1 MAENPFDKA
10 CRFAAKLDAPAFLA
24 WALDFAPD
32 SFTFDGWLDTR
43 GLPFPG
49 DPDRVSDTVARVAQ
63 LTAGGQ
69 PWAVAIEF
77 QIEPDPQMFGRVLE
91 YLGQLWRTTKPDA
104 GKGSRFHVGAAVLN
118 LTGTGLASRDMRWG
132 RLATVLQVA
141 ERNLAAVSAA
151 DLLGAIERGDR
162 PRTLLPWIPL
172 MTGAGDQGMIE
183 RWKRAA
189 EAEPDIWRR
198 GNYGGLAEVFAE
210 AAGREALWLKE
221 LEGWNMRQSTV
232 VEGWREEGRTAG
244 RVEGELRALVAGV
257 LGVLEAKFGSIP
269 PELADTIRQTTDA
282 EALRRWLITASQA
295 ADLAAFR
302 SQAGL

>member
-1 MAENPFDKA
+1 MPENPFDKA
-10 CRFAAKLDAPAFLA
+10 CRFAAKIDSPAFLA
-24 WALDFAPD
+24 WVLDLPPED
-32 SFTFDGWLDTR
+32 FTFEGWLDTR
-43 GLPFPG
+43 NLPFPG
-49 DPDRVSDTVARVAQ
+49 DPDRVGDTVARVAQ

-77 QIEPDPQMFGRVLE
+77 QIEPDPQMFGRLLE

-132 RLATVLQVA
+132 RLAMVLQAV
-141 ERNLAAVSAA
+141 EHNLASESAD
-151 DLLGAIERGDR
+151 DLLGAIERGER

-172 MTGAGDQGMIE
+172 MTGADDVGMIE

-210 AAGREALWLKE
+210 AAGREKLWLKE
-221 LEGWNMRQSTV
+221 LEGWNVRKSTV
-232 VEGWREEGRTAG
+232 VEGWRQEGRVEG

-257 LGVLEAKFGSIP
+257 LGVLEAKFESVP
-269 PELADTIRQTTDA
+269 SDLADKIRPTTDA
-282 EALRRWLITASQA
+282 ELLRKWLIAASQA
-295 ADLAAFR
+295 TDLAAFR
-302 SQAGL
+302 SHADL